1 MRLGRLFK
9 RGDRV
14 YILKTPEENAEQ
26 GVDIPRIEAFDSGHL
41 GPWQTV
47 LLMQDIME
55 AGALHVLPHKFLVLC
70 AYYAEVGLLTTPLRR
85 KH

>member
-1 MRLGRLFK
+1 
-9 RGDRV
+9 
-14 YILKTPEENAEQ
+14 
-26 GVDIPRIEAFDSGHL
+26 
-41 GPWQTV
+41 
-47 LLMQDIME
+47 MQDIME